1 MSSKREDLRLLNML
15 KLLIEHKKPNI
26 YSQCLKECIECI
38 SLTNNQEKNEVKVC
52 NVYKLQ
58 ADMM

>member
-1 MSSKREDLRLLNML
+1 ML

-38 SLTNNQEKNEVKVC
+38 SLTNNQEKNEIKVC
-52 NVYKLQ
+52 NVYKWQ
-58 ADMM
+58 PDMI